1 MEGMLGLVEREILLH
16 KITVEKHNQFDHLMK
31 YSVLEDEK
39 YIRRI
44 GEFYKS
50 LEILGVDYQ
59 YDAFNNIFE
68 EFNSSISNNME
79 KTVNNILN
87 LYGKTYLQI
96 EELKKGTSI
105 KGLEKNDKIDHP
117 NVLVID
123 DDKLLLNIIEK
134 NLGERDYNII
144 TCKDPLEGIEILKE
158 KKIEL
163 IILDM
168 VLPGIDGFQMTKTIR
183 EMDPLIPIIIIS
195 KKEEI
200 GMKINAL
207 KLGADDYITKPINI
221 EELDA
226 RIHSTLD
233 RNEKYKIIS
242 IGDSLTGVHN
252 KEYFWDRA
260 NEEKELYFRNKRPFS
275 MALIDLDNFK
285 RVNDSSGHLM
295 GDQVLKCFA
304 MALKDILRDTDL
316 IFRFGGDEFIVIFPE
331 TNEQDAK
338 KLMENFKNSLN
349 HSYYDIKCSTLKRL
363 KFSVGITEI
372 KNIDDTI
379 EKMFER
385 MDYALYEVKRIG
397 GDKILIYED

>member
-1 MEGMLGLVEREILLH
+1 MLLH

-31 YSVLEDEK
+31 YSVSEDEK
-39 YIRRI
+39 YIKEI

-50 LEILGVDYQ
+50 LEILGADYE

-68 EFNSSISNNME
+68 EFNSSISKNKE

-96 EELKKGTSI
+96 EELKKDGSI
-105 KGLEKNDKIDHP
+105 KRLEKNHKLDNP

-134 NLGERDYNII
+134 NLGEKDYNII
-144 TCKDPLEGIEILKE
+144 TCRDPLKGIEVLKE

-200 GMKINAL
+200 GTKVNAL
-207 KLGADDYITKPINI
+207 GLGADDYITKPLNM

-226 RIHSTLD
+226 RIHRALD
-233 RNEKYKIIS
+233 RNKKYKVINIE
-242 IGDSLTGVHN
+242 DSLTGVYN
-252 KEYFWDRA
+252 KEYFWNRA

-275 MALIDLDNFK
+275 ISLIDLDNFK
-285 RVNDSSGHLM
+285 RVNDSSGHLT
-295 GDQVLKCFA
+295 GDQVLRCFA
-304 MALKDILRDTDL
+304 VALKDILRDTDL
-316 IFRFGGDEFIVIFPE
+316 IFRFGGDEFIVMFPE

-338 KLMENFKNSLN
+338 ELMEKFKNRVN
-349 HSYYDIKCSTLKRL
+349 HSYCDIKCSTLKRL
-363 KFSVGITEI
+363 KFSAGITEI

-379 EKMFER
+379 EEMFER
-385 MDYALYEVKRIG
+385 SDKALYRAKKASG
-397 GDKILIYED
+397 GKILIYED